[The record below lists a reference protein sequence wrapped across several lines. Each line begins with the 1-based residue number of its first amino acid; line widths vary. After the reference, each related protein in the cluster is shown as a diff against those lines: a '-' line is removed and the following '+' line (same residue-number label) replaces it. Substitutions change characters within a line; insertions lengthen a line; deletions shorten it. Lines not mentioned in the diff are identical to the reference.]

1 MEEKK
6 WFKIGQFDISYLNF
20 GREFIREEPQCVVG
34 WYLALVYCLCTLHSQ
49 PSYGRWLWDDKEVHP
64 TWRIFFSFFSS
75 SFLFGLF
82 FLAFTVHMRLS
93 NLGNLILLIFQLYI
107 LLQKFNATVN
117 ITHPY
122 LSFSILTRKPEIS
135 FKPKLGSS
143 KYSMFLTNQT
153 VEAWCMITLLCA
165 ICFWWQEVYI
175 SVGNCV
181 AELQKLER
189 KRTSSHRILL
199 DYKRFQA
206 LTRWPNKIKQY

>member
-1 MEEKK
+1 M
-6 WFKIGQFDISYLNF
+6 IF
-20 GREFIREEPQCVVG
+20 GVGVLFVHTAQHPQLRAVVMG
-34 WYLALVYCLCTLHSQ
+34 WQGGAANLKNLFV
-49 PSYGRWLWDDKEVHP
+49 
-64 TWRIFFSFFSS
+64 FFF
-75 SFLFGLF
+75 FLFPFWAVFG
-82 FLAFTVHMRLS
+82 AFTVHMRLS

-199 DYKRFQA
+199 DYRDGK
-206 LTRWPNKIKQY
+206 TRGRCGRVRAIFFLGCANLLAVYVQTS